1 MELLK
6 SIEEFEKYVVITG
19 FGGMKLY
26 DTEAFLEQVRRKK
39 QSGVEVQFFDASF
52 VASWKHL
59 YFAVLDALTSFRS
72 NRNISKNLAMEI
84 MLYASAQHQ
93 IKKAIELLKI
103 NPKSTD
109 IAVLIVADRPEVAK
123 EALSTISELVNA
135 KPNDR
140 VLELSEEKIR
150 RIREVFNVAD
160 SEIQAIMEEGQ
171 LEKALTD
178 LVIERMALLA
188 TQK

>member
-1 MELLK
+1 MELLE

-19 FGGMKLY
+19 FGDMKLR
-26 DTEAFLEQVRRKK
+26 DTEAFLEKVRKK
-39 QSGVEVQFFDASF
+39 KPSDVKVQFFDARF

-59 YFAVLDALTSFRS
+59 YFAVFDALTSFRN

-93 IKKAIELLKI
+93 IKKAIEVLKI
-103 NPKSTD
+103 SPKSTD
-109 IAVLIVADRPEVAK
+109 IAVLIVADKPEVAK
-123 EALSTISELVNA
+123 ETLSTISELVNA

-150 RIREVFNVAD
+150 HIKEVFNIAD
-160 SEIQAIMEEGQ
+160 TEIQAIMEKGQ